1 MSKREQIT
9 QIIEDYINNYC
20 PKDKHSLK
28 AGEIRKWPGV
38 DRLCE
43 NLDMANICKAMDAVS
58 IKKEITN
65 STPATTTHE
74 ITF

>member
-9 QIIEDYINNYC
+9 QIIEDYITNYC
-20 PKDKHSLK
+20 PKDKHTLR
-28 AGEIRKWPGV
+28 AGEIRKWPAV

-43 NLDMANICKAMDAVS
+43 NLDMANICNAMDAVS
-58 IKKEITN
+58 IQKEI
-65 STPATTTHE
+65 TTTHE